1 MATLRYTARA
11 LSDLVALADFL
22 AAEDAASASHALEL
36 IAHGLEVL
44 QVHPLIG
51 RPAEHGMHE
60 LVISRGHTGYIALYR
75 YLPEHD
81 AVNILAI
88 RHQRQAGFEEA

>member
-22 AAEDAASASHALEL
+22 AAEDAASASHA

-51 RPAEHGMHE
+51 RPAEHGMHG